1 MTGFSR
7 TIAEIIGRK
16 LDYDE
21 EGRKV
26 LAYGAFGIMQFCL
39 SIVLVVMTGIIFK
52 VLPEALVISFT
63 AAILRK
69 FSGGAHATSPG
80 RCLAIGTVFT
90 TVLAVAV
97 DRLLITAGHV
107 WLVIYMVAC
116 VVFSIA
122 AIWTYAPVDNPNK
135 PITKEERR
143 MKFKKE
149 SIASV
154 FIISLVSVALF
165 SLHLIIGRIN
175 WLLPVSL
182 AIFTGMAWQSF
193 TLLKSGR
200 WLISRMDGCFCA
212 LIKPKGGEVE

>member
-1 MTGFSR
+1 
-7 TIAEIIGRK
+7 
-16 LDYDE
+16 
-21 EGRKV
+21 
-26 LAYGAFGIMQFCL
+26 
-39 SIVLVVMTGIIFK
+39 
-52 VLPEALVISFT
+52 
-63 AAILRK
+63 
-69 FSGGAHATSPG
+69 
-80 RCLAIGTVFT
+80 
-90 TVLAVAV
+90 
-97 DRLLITAGHV
+97 
-107 WLVIYMVAC
+107 MVAC

-149 SIASV
+149 SIASA
-154 FIISLVSVALF
+154 FIISMVSVALF